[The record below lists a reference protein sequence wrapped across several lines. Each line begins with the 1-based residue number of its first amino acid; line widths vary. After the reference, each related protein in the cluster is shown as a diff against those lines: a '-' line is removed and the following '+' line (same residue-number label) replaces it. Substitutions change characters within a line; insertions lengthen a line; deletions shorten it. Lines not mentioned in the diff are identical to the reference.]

1 MTDIIT
7 VGIDTSNYKT
17 SAAIVI
23 GGKIVYNGTYPL
35 FVKEGERGL
44 RQSDAVFSHVKNL
57 PGVMD
62 KIGELL
68 INYEKRPDAVG
79 VSRSPRD
86 VEGSYMPCFLA
97 GEVAAHALA
106 AGSFSP
112 LYEFS
117 HQAGHITA
125 ALYSAG
131 KIDLLFG
138 DKPFAA
144 FHVSG
149 GTTELTL
156 VTPSPNTAELAFIT
170 PTGNIPTDV
179 APTIECI
186 GGTNDLNAGQL
197 IDRVGVMM
205 GMKFPCGAELE
216 RTAAQYEGEVY
227 PVSVSVN
234 GLNCNLSGA
243 ENKARALYEKTG
255 DAAATAAYTLDFVT
269 DTLDALTKNLRRE
282 YKDIPIIYAGG
293 VMSCMR
299 MRAKLGRRRD
309 VYFSDPEFS
318 ADNAAGVARLAYYAQ
333 KKRDEQLRKYLEQHK
348 NTKE

>member
-1 MTDIIT
+1 MTDIVT

-23 GGKIVYNGTYPL
+23 GGKVVFNGRYPL
-35 FVKEGERGL
+35 PVKEGERGL
-44 RQSDAVFSHVKNL
+44 RQSDAVFAHVKNL
-57 PGVMD
+57 PGAMD

-68 INYEKRPDAVG
+68 THYERRPDAVG

-106 AGSFSP
+106 ASAFAP

-131 KIDLLFG
+131 KLDLLFG

-149 GTTELTL
+149 GTTEVTL
-156 VTPSPNTAELAFIT
+156 VTPSKGSSELEFIT
-170 PTGNIPTDV
+170 PAGNIPTDI

-186 GGTNDLNAGQL
+186 GGTGDLNAGQL

-205 GMKFPCGAELE
+205 GMGFPSGYELE
-216 RTAAQYEGEVY
+216 QTANLYSGEPV
-227 PVSVSVN
+227 PVNVSVK
-234 GLNCNLSGA
+234 GLECNLSGA
-243 ENKARALYEKTG
+243 ENKARQLYEKTN
-255 DAAATAAYTLDFVT
+255 DKAKVAAFTLDFVA
-269 DTLDALTKNLRRE
+269 DTIDALTKNLRRE
-282 YKDIPIIYAGG
+282 YKDIPVIYAGG

-299 MRAKLGRRRD
+299 MRAKLGRRRE

-318 ADNAAGVARLAYYAQ
+318 ADNAAGTALLAYFAQ
-333 KKRDEQLRKYLEQHK
+333 MKRRELLKEYLGQ
-348 NTKE
+348 